1 MCHSAIGQI
10 FSCPIF
16 KVPGIFAN
24 VNLAQF
30 FSHFL
35 AANAITEILYYI
47 KPPSKISPPPPECVP
62 CTYWVA
68 HKGSPSPPPPLLL
81 ALADLKNFMIDYN
94 RTTH

>member
-1 MCHSAIGQI
+1 MRHSAIGQI

-16 KVPGIFAN
+16 TVPGVFVN

-47 KPPSKISPPPPECVP
+47 KPPSQISPPPTRV
-62 CTYWVA
+62 CTMYII
-68 HKGSPSPPPPLLL
+68 GG
-81 ALADLKNFMIDYN
+81 
-94 RTTH
+94 T

>member
-1 MCHSAIGQI
+1 MRHSAIGQI

-16 KVPGIFAN
+16 TVPGVFVN

-47 KPPSKISPPPPECVP
+47 KPPPPPSVYHVHNIPANS
-62 CTYWVA
+62 Y
-68 HKGSPSPPPPLLL
+68 
-81 ALADLKNFMIDYN
+81 ALGVSLTPAG
-94 RTTH
+94 